1 MRWLTLYARSRQLP
15 ATLAALA
22 ALAGLAALARLGDGG
37 LGGPRVSALLLAA
50 GAMALSAGL
59 GGQDLALERTAA
71 LRWPPRRAAHV
82 LLCAVLAAAVLPPG
96 PLALTVRDSA
106 GLTGLAALG
115 AACFGRAHAWL
126 LPFGWLCASFVLPP
140 APDLATQILTWPLL
154 PPGTTP
160 ATWTALTLAATG
172 TTAYALA
179 GPRR

>member
-1 MRWLTLYARSRQLP
+1 MRWLTLYARSRRLP
-15 ATLAALA
+15 SSLAVLA
-22 ALAGLAALARLGDGG
+22 VLAALARLGDGG
-37 LGGPRVSALLLAA
+37 LGGPRAAALLLAA

-59 GGQDLALERTAA
+59 GGQDLDLDRAAA

-115 AACFGRAHAWL
+115 AVCWGHRYAWL
-126 LPFGWLCASFVLPP
+126 PPFGWLGLAFVLPP
-140 APDLATQILTWPLL
+140 GPGPVAQILGWPLL
-154 PPGTTP
+154 PPGAAP
-160 ATWTALTLAATG
+160 AAWTALALAAAG
-172 TTAYALA
+172 TAAYALA